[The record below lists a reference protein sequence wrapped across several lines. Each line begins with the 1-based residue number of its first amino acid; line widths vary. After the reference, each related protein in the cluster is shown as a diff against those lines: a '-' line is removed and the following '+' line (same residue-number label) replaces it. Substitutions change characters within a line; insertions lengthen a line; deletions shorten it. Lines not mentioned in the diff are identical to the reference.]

1 MRRSGSSANNYASA
15 RRISTSPLFI
25 LEQQQSD
32 TEFAMLSEAIQR
44 TFLGLVEANQAERTP
59 AALSHLCVG
68 LKCGGSDGFS
78 GLSANPAI
86 GHTADLLTA
95 LA

>member
-1 MRRSGSSANNYASA
+1 
-15 RRISTSPLFI
+15 
-25 LEQQQSD
+25 
-32 TEFAMLSEAIQR
+32 MLSEAIQR